1 MNLEDVKEFITQ
13 VRWGTLATTDGRK
26 VGARPMAGLAWNG
39 NQLWC
44 ATSAATEKV
53 AQLKRVPQA
62 EYCFADPEGK
72 HVRIAGPCTIST
84 DPAEKLWLY
93 DTVPELKEHILKPT
107 DPDYVIIK
115 MTPDN
120 IRVMRSNFMYQPV
133 VIK

>member
-1 MNLEDVKEFITQ
+1 MNFEQVKEFITQ

-26 VGARPMAGLAWNG
+26 VGARPMAGLAWNN

-44 ATSAATEKV
+44 ATSAATDKV
-53 AQLKRVPQA
+53 AQLKRVPRA
-62 EYCFADPEGK
+62 EYCFADPSGK

-84 DPAEKLWLY
+84 DNAEKRWLY
-93 DTVPELKEHILKPT
+93 DAVPELKNYVADPAS
-107 DPDYVIIK
+107 PDYVIIK
-115 MTPDN
+115 MTPEN